1 MEKNNEEFNKKQEEH
16 RSNPMARLG
25 RMAVC
30 VISMGMIYPNA
41 FVESVDISAYDSA
54 NEAANKKT

>member
-1 MEKNNEEFNKKQEEH
+1 MENKNTEFEQKQAEH

-30 VISMGMIYPNA
+30 IISMGMIYPNA
-41 FVESVDISAYDSA
+41 FIEGVDVAAYDNA